1 MIGKKK
7 CNETKPLARKWNNCG
22 AGLASMIWRAVGEDA
37 EVGPHQ
43 SVTGV
48 PLAPQ
53 ARFIP
58 SPQPSDIFL
67 PILHLHLHLHPR
79 PEDFIH
85 PPRVV
90 PLRNRTSDLHCISI
104 LCRCCRSF
112 STFSIIPSISQQRQ
126 PPGSCPVNSVP
137 APSRV
142 VR

>member
-67 PILHLHLHLHPR
+67 PILHLHLHPR
-79 PEDFIH
+79 PERLH
-85 PPRVV
+85 PILLVSYLAESHKRPALHPTIVS
-90 PLRNRTSDLHCISI
+90 LLSLFHYIQHCSLDLAAK
-104 LCRCCRSF
+104 
-112 STFSIIPSISQQRQ
+112 TT
-126 PPGSCPVNSVP
+126 PGSCPVISVP